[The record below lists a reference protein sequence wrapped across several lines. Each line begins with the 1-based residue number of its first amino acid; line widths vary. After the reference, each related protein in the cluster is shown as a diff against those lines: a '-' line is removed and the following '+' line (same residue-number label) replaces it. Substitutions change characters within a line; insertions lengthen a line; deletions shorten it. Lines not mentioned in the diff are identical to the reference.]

1 MESQLVSFERD
12 KWRGEVKAVPVVSP
26 YAPLNG
32 GALTTTDEAYQTI
45 PYLYRGVN
53 MIAGAVSRLPFSI
66 EDTVSGEDLD
76 ETDPRVI
83 NLTKW
88 MTRTLHYAALSLQ
101 LYGAAYFL
109 LESNR
114 FGLNT
119 TPRYIPRI
127 FVTPQVHYQ
136 DGLTGFSVSFIS
148 NTVPLNKMVYI
159 WEPNPSSETA
169 PGPASAYVALQAAGM
184 LGALDQMTTQYF
196 RAGAVPITA
205 VKVAPS
211 VGKDE
216 REKIEGWFA
225 RMATGFR
232 NAFKFLAVSQG
243 TEFEQ
248 IGATIK
254 DSQATELSTTQRE
267 NLAVA
272 LGVPPSVLDGKSTDA
287 SNSRSEYMGFYLD
300 TVIPLGE
307 RIAEAFNVQLF
318 NRAGMQF
325 EIEPEKLEIMQAA
338 QLEQAQTVMELTGG
352 KAVMSQE
359 TGIEWIGLDP
369 AVEFERMD
377 ARKEQAPPAPAP
389 AHTFGASAASPAR
402 QATAEAPE
410 ELEDEGD
417 DEQMKAWLNLSLS
430 AFRAGSTATA
440 NTPFDN
446 ELTAASSANQIK
458 RIYAAHWPKPA
469 PVSWQ
474 EQAVRELARFN
485 ALAEGVSHHG

>member
-1 MESQLVSFERD
+1 MESQFVTFERD
-12 KWRGEVKAVPVVSP
+12 KWRGELKAMPVVSP

-53 MIAGAVSRLPFSI
+53 MIAGAVSRLPYCIESTDTGEKI
-66 EDTVSGEDLD
+66 EDE
-76 ETDPRVI
+76 DPRVV

-88 MTRTLHYAALSLQ
+88 MTRTLHYAALSVQ

-127 FVTPQVHYQ
+127 FVTPKVDQVN
-136 DGLTGFSVSFIS
+136 GLAGFSVSFIRDY
-148 NTVPLNKMVYI
+148 VPLDKMVYV

-225 RMATGFR
+225 RFASGFR

-248 IGATIK
+248 IGANVK

-272 LGVPPSVLDGKSTDA
+272 LGVPPSVLDGKSTDE

-318 NRAGMQF
+318 NRAGLQF

-359 TGIEWIGLDP
+359 TAMEWIGLDP
-369 AVEFERMD
+369 AQEFERMD
-377 ARKEQAPPAPAP
+377 ARKEASPPPPAP
-389 AHTFGASAASPAR
+389 TFGASTASAASPA
-402 QATAEAPE
+402 E
-410 ELEDEGD
+410 EVMA
-417 DEQMKAWLNLSLS
+417 DEQMKAWLDLSLS
-430 AFRAGSTATA
+430 AFRGGSTAMVG
-440 NTPFDN
+440 TPFDS
-446 ELTAASSANQIK
+446 ELTSASSANHVK
-458 RIYAAHWPKPA
+458 RIYAAHWPNPVAIPREKPQTE
-469 PVSWQ
+469 SWQ
-474 EQAVRELARFN
+474 AQAVSELARFN
-485 ALAEGVSHHG
+485 ALAEGATHHG